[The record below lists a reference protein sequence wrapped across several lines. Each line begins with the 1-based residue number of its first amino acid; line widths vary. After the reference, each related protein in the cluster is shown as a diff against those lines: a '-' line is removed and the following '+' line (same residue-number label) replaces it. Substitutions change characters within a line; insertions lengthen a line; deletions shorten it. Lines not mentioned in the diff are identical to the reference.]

1 MLNKE
6 SQIPLHYQIYTDIL
20 EKIKNKEYK
29 ENDKLPSEVE
39 LQNLYGVS
47 RITVRRAMQD
57 LQKDGYAIKYRG
69 IGTLVSK
76 PKRSFNIQNL
86 SSFSEDNEK
95 YGEEAS
101 SILLNF
107 EELIPEENIRAMLEL
122 KKNEKA
128 YLIERIRLS
137 GNMIIGLHKAYIK
150 KVDNIT
156 LKEEDFQSNG
166 SLYNIL
172 KEQGVS
178 LDHALETLEAK
189 LPNQEL
195 CKILKIDQMTP
206 IFYKERK
213 TYDVNNEPIEY
224 VKMYYRADMY
234 QYRAVLD
241 LNKNN

>member
-1 MLNKE
+1 MLDKE
-6 SQIPLHYQIYTDIL
+6 SQVPLHYQIYTDIL

-39 LQNLYGVS
+39 LQELYGVS

-95 YGEEAS
+95 YGEASS

-107 EELIPEENIRAMLEL
+107 GEVIPEDNIKEMLEL
-122 KKNEKA
+122 EKNEKA

-137 GNMIIGLHKAYIK
+137 GNMIIGLHKAYIRK
-150 KVDNIT
+150 TENIV
-156 LKEEDFQSNG
+156 LKEEDFQANG
-166 SLYNIL
+166 SLYNML
-172 KEQGVS
+172 KEQGVV

-195 CKILKIDQMTP
+195 CKVLKIDQMTP

-213 TYDVNNEPIEY
+213 TYDVNNKPIEY

-241 LNKNN
+241 LNKK